1 MKKKSL
7 ISNKITIR
15 SANFQ
20 KNDQDLTVNDC
31 LTVLYDTSSRQRQ
44 ILFPTFSACS
54 SCGKYN
60 GIIGNGRHID
70 RYDLLREVLLVKYG
84 HYLKHYDSD
93 LPSAPCTCK
102 QDLLRIQER
111 LIDLPL
117 LDEQGWVGSPGG
129 RAITDYTKRVQFA
142 RNLTDS
148 ELNLFLEYLKLN
160 KCPGWTGI
168 SYKRLSEGIY
178 LFSTCQDRSG

>member
-7 ISNKITIR
+7 ISNKVVIR
-15 SANFQ
+15 AANFQ
-20 KNDQDLTVNDC
+20 KNDKDLTVNDC
-31 LTVLYDTSSRQRQ
+31 LTVLYDTSSHQRQ

-60 GIIGNGRHID
+60 GIVGNGRYIN
-70 RYDLLREVLLVKYG
+70 RLDLLHDILLIKYG
-84 HYLKHYDSD
+84 YYLTHYDSA
-93 LPSAPCTCK
+93 LPPAPCTCQ
-102 QDLLRIQER
+102 QDFLKIQQK

-129 RAITDYTKRVQFA
+129 RAITDYTKRVKFA

-168 SYKRLSEGIY
+168 SCKMLSEGIY
-178 LFSTCQDRSG
+178 LFSTCQDRSD